1 MEFNG
6 FRSIAEYESE
16 CKRFGYA
23 TQRVPFQRDGVEY
36 FALVT
41 TPPNPTSDHCDSWH
55 LFTAD
60 ENVEVL
66 QGVFFP
72 NARLNPV
79 TRKTV
84 PPSRSI
90 EQQLADFG
98 FVPHGVKERS
108 HNEQADQPERENE
121 MKKYMGNYTA
131 EAVTALK
138 GSERIICYTT
148 KDGRIFVSN
157 GYFLYK
163 MTSQEY
169 ASTVQPVTLRE
180 PGCWV
185 IHKDSVER
193 DSSSFDLPKC
203 FADAVRAAE
212 NAGNMARCPLDL
224 DTGKIP
230 ARCYYNAEKDFAAF
244 YNNKFVSAFR
254 SGAMLRSPG
263 PLAAA
268 VAYDNDEPFAMVLPI
283 RPEEKAARAV
293 KAYFTE
299 AASNNESDK
308 LRADLAAANNEIAQA
323 NNEIA
328 RLREQIARQA
338 ADLAAMQ
345 EAQQAQNEKPQEA
358 PAEAK
363 TAAELIAARFADM
376 AGVTA
381 TIKGAQTAAPVVWLA
396 GDTEKHAD
404 AIKAAGAKWSNKKSA
419 FYVRVA

>member
-1 MEFNG
+1 
-6 FRSIAEYESE
+6 
-16 CKRFGYA
+16 
-23 TQRVPFQRDGVEY
+23 
-36 FALVT
+36 
-41 TPPNPTSDHCDSWH
+41 
-55 LFTAD
+55 
-60 ENVEVL
+60 
-66 QGVFFP
+66 
-72 NARLNPV
+72 
-79 TRKTV
+79 
-84 PPSRSI
+84 
-90 EQQLADFG
+90 
-98 FVPHGVKERS
+98 
-108 HNEQADQPERENE
+108 
-121 MKKYMGNYTA
+121 MKKYTGNYTN
-131 EAVTALK
+131 EATKALK
-138 GSERIICYTT
+138 NSDKIICRTAD
-148 KDGRIFVSN
+148 DGTIYLCN

-163 MTSQEY
+163 MNPLEY
-169 ASTVQPVTLRE
+169 AAVAQAATQCE
-180 PGCWV
+180 PGNW
-185 IHKDSVER
+185 IIDKDGKR
-193 DSSSFDLPKC
+193 DEQNF
-203 FADAVRAAE
+203 DAVKVFTDAVKAAE
-212 NAGNMARCPLDL
+212 NAGNLARCPLDL

-263 PLAAA
+263 PLSAA

-299 AASNNESDK
+299 ADNANKTAEADK
-308 LRADLAAANNEIAQA
+308 LRDRLTAARDEIAQ
-323 NNEIA
+323 
-328 RLREQIARQA
+328 LREQIAQQA

-345 EAQQAQNEKPQEA
+345 EAQQAQNEKPQET
-358 PAEAK
+358 PTEAK

>member
-1 MEFNG
+1 
-6 FRSIAEYESE
+6 
-16 CKRFGYA
+16 
-23 TQRVPFQRDGVEY
+23 
-36 FALVT
+36 
-41 TPPNPTSDHCDSWH
+41 
-55 LFTAD
+55 
-60 ENVEVL
+60 
-66 QGVFFP
+66 
-72 NARLNPV
+72 
-79 TRKTV
+79 
-84 PPSRSI
+84 
-90 EQQLADFG
+90 
-98 FVPHGVKERS
+98 
-108 HNEQADQPERENE
+108 
-121 MKKYMGNYTA
+121 MKKYTGNYTS
-131 EAVTALK
+131 EATKALK
-138 GSERIICYTT
+138 GSDKIICRTAD
-148 KDGRIFVSN
+148 DGTIYLCN

-163 MTSQEY
+163 MNPLEY
-169 ASTVQPVTLRE
+169 AAVAQAATQCE
-180 PGCWV
+180 PGNW
-185 IHKDSVER
+185 IIDKDGKR
-193 DSSSFDLPKC
+193 DEQNF
-203 FADAVRAAE
+203 DAVKVFTDAVKAAE

-263 PLAAA
+263 PLSAA

-299 AASNNESDK
+299 ATSNNESDK
-308 LRADLAAANNEIAQA
+308 LRADLTAANNEIAQA

-358 PAEAK
+358 PTEAK

>member
-203 FADAVRAAE
+203 FTDAVKAAD
-212 NAGNMARCPLDL
+212 NGGKLARCPLDL

-230 ARCYYNAEKDFAAF
+230 ARCYYNAEKDFVSF
-244 YNNKFVSAFR
+244 YNAKFIA
-254 SGAMLRSPG
+254 ALHPTATLRSIG
-263 PLAAA
+263 AASAA
-268 VAYDNDEPFAMVLPI
+268 VAYMDGEPFAMILPI

-299 AASNNESDK
+299 ADNANKTAEADK
-308 LRADLAAANNEIAQA
+308 LRAELAAANHEIAQ
-323 NNEIA
+323 
-328 RLREQIARQA
+328 LREQIAQQA
-338 ADLAAMQ
+338 AALAAMQ